1 LGDGSP
7 AWPQKYDRAEL
18 EKIRRLV
25 GERSFA
31 AEYLLNAVAPTDT
44 FIAARCI
51 RAGNLEEWIMITRLI
66 DWSGHPTKGK
76 PENLLSRYGIY
87 AGLDVGRFVHPSHLA
102 VIVPLER
109 EDARFPWKERH
120 FVQVAS
126 VWLDDEPYAKQI
138 AEIKEILAMGG
149 AFVRV
154 FYDNTRGEL
163 VALKEQGLIPRGWHG
178 VTITAER
185 KQQMAQRLLL
195 ALEQGAQAL
204 ARREA
209 EKIPSASQCA
219 LQAQESGGEHG
230 EAFTSLMLALEAT
243 QRRGPETFYIRDLYG

>member
-1 LGDGSP
+1 
-7 AWPQKYDRAEL
+7 
-18 EKIRRLV
+18 
-25 GERSFA
+25 
-31 AEYLLNAVAPTDT
+31 
-44 FIAARCI
+44 
-51 RAGNLEEWIMITRLI
+51 MITKLI

-109 EDARFPWKERH
+109 EDAEIPWKERR

-149 AFVRV
+149 AFVRL

-163 VALKEQGLIPRGWHG
+163 VALKEQGLIPRAG
-178 VTITAER
+178 TASR
-185 KQQMAQRLLL
+185 SPRSASKQMAQRLLL
-195 ALEQGAQAL
+195 ALEQG
-204 ARREA
+204 R
-209 EKIPSASQCA
+209 
-219 LQAQESGGEHG
+219 
-230 EAFTSLMLALEAT
+230 
-243 QRRGPETFYIRDLYG
+243 

>member
-1 LGDGSP
+1 VIH
-7 AWPQKYDRAEL
+7 
-18 EKIRRLV
+18 KIINW
-25 GERSFA
+25 E
-31 AEYLLNAVAPTDT
+31 
-44 FIAARCI
+44 
-51 RAGNLEEWIMITRLI
+51 
-66 DWSGHPTKGK
+66 GHPTKGK

-109 EDARFPWKERH
+109 EDDEIPHKERH

-138 AEIKEILAMGG
+138 VAIQEILEVGG

-163 VALKEQGLIPRGWHG
+163 VALKEQGGIPRGWHG

-185 KQQMAQRLLL
+185 KQEMAQRLLL
-195 ALEQGAQAL
+195 ALEQERLKLLPDERQKKSLLQVNAL
-204 ARREA
+204 
-209 EKIPSASQCA
+209 
-219 LQAQESGGEHG
+219 LQAQESGGEHA

-243 QRRGPETFYIRDLYG
+243 NPTSKLVYRNVSGEYIHGLYG

>member
-1 LGDGSP
+1 
-7 AWPQKYDRAEL
+7 
-18 EKIRRLV
+18 
-25 GERSFA
+25 
-31 AEYLLNAVAPTDT
+31 
-44 FIAARCI
+44 
-51 RAGNLEEWIMITRLI
+51 MITKLI

-109 EDARFPWKERH
+109 EDDEIPHKERH
-120 FVQVAS
+120 FFLVAS
-126 VWLDDEPYAKQI
+126 VWLDDEPYAKQV
-138 AEIKEILAMGG
+138 AEVKEILAMGG

-163 VALKEQGLIPRGWHG
+163 VALKEQGGIPKGWHG
-178 VTITAER
+178 IAITAER
-185 KQQMAQRLLL
+185 KREMAQRLLL
-195 ALEQGAQAL
+195 ALEQGRLKLLPDERQKKSLLQVNAL
-204 ARREA
+204 
-209 EKIPSASQCA
+209 

-243 QRRGPETFYIRDLYG
+243 NPASKLVYRNVSGEYIHGLYG